1 MMQIHAYLTFNG
13 QCKDAMNFYRD
24 CLGGELTVMTA
35 GESPMAQECLPED
48 KNKVMHSS
56 LVKDG
61 LMLMASDMTMAE
73 GIIGNNISL
82 SLTCTTEDELK
93 TSFSNIS
100 AGGKVLQ
107 PLQAFFA
114 GTIGNVTDKF
124 GINWV
129 FYHEKQL
136 QPVA

>member
-13 QCKDAMNFYRD
+13 QCSDAMNFYRD
-24 CLGGELTVMTA
+24 CLGGELTIMTA
-35 GESPMAQECLPED
+35 GESPMAPECLPED

-61 LMLMASDMTMAE
+61 LMLMASDMAMAE
-73 GIIGNNISL
+73 VVIGNNISL

-107 PLQAFFA
+107 PLQDFFA
-114 GTIGNVTDKF
+114 GTIGNITDKF

-136 QPVA
+136 HLVA